1 MKLAKKYAF
10 GFNYICSHSFHD
22 CCLKA
27 LSRCQVTKYV
37 HGYNKGVS
45 MDECKFQ
52 ELCPFHLNKENC
64 FASIKR

>member
-37 HGYNKGVS
+37 HRTR
-45 MDECKFQ
+45 
-52 ELCPFHLNKENC
+52 ELAWMNVNSKSFVL
-64 FASIKR
+64 FT